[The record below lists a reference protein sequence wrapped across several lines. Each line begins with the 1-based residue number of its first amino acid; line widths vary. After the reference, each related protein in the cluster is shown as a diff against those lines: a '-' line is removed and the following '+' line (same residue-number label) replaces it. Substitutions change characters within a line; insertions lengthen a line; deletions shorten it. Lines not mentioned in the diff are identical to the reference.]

1 MLKYI
6 PINSQSKDL
15 HIIEDLYIK
24 SFPENERSPFHLLL
38 DDTTKCSEIFA
49 LYDKNIFC
57 GFISLL
63 TYKDISHII
72 YLAINKSKRN
82 TGYGSKL
89 LRLLNSLKPNHR
101 IIADI
106 ESPNENCEN
115 KTQRIKRKQFYINN
129 NFITSNVKYNWR
141 GETYEILINNGKIS
155 DKEFWNFW
163 EEIVKINP
171 EFSKF

>member
-38 DDTTKCSEIFA
+38 DDKNKCSEIFA
-49 LYDKNIFC
+49 FYDKDIFC

-72 YLAINKSKRN
+72 YFAIDKSKRN
-82 TGYGSKL
+82 KGYGSNL
-89 LRLLNSLKPNHR
+89 LRLLKDLKPNHK

-106 ESPNENCEN
+106 EYPNEKCKN
-115 KTQRIKRKQFYINN
+115 KTERIKRKQFYINN
-129 NFITSNVKYNWR
+129 NFMPSGVKYKWR
-141 GETYEILINNGKIS
+141 RETYEILINNGKIS
-155 DKEFWNFW
+155 NKEFWNFW
-163 EEIVKINP
+163 KEIVKINP